1 MYVKS
6 QMMSPIFL
14 HELPIEQL
22 EQMSQEEIEQTIKAE
37 QLYFQH
43 RPKTIYYLAINGAK
57 TKNDG
62 LVKASAKEH
71 RIGGLAIACVGD
83 EVIYADGTTSKIISG
98 AGTAC
103 LIDGLSVALVGSRLE
118 NGDEIIDS
126 PNKAVAINI
135 FKGDKAPQVFLVS
148 EQEAKHG

>member
-6 QMMSPIFL
+6 QMMSQIFL

-43 RPKTIYYLAINGAK
+43 RPKTIYYLAVNGAK

-71 RIGGLAIACVGD
+71 TIGGLAIACVGD
-83 EVIYADGTTSKIISG
+83 EVI
-98 AGTAC
+98 
-103 LIDGLSVALVGSRLE
+103 
-118 NGDEIIDS
+118 
-126 PNKAVAINI
+126 
-135 FKGDKAPQVFLVS
+135 
-148 EQEAKHG
+148 

>member
-1 MYVKS
+1 MT
-6 QMMSPIFL
+6 SPIFL

-22 EQMSQEEIEQTIKAE
+22 EQMSQEEIQQTIKVE

-43 RPKTIYYLAINGAK
+43 RSKTIYYLAVNGAK
-57 TKNDG
+57 TKSNG

-71 RIGGLAIACVGD
+71 TIGGLAIACVCD

-98 AGTAC
+98 AGKAC
-103 LIDGLSVALVGSRLE
+103 MIDGLSVALVGSCLE
-118 NGDEIIDS
+118 NGDEIVDS
-126 PNKAVAINI
+126 PNNSVAINI
-135 FKGDKAPQVFLVS
+135 FKGEKSPQGFLVS

>member
-1 MYVKS
+1 MT
-6 QMMSPIFL
+6 SPIFL

-22 EQMSQEEIEQTIKAE
+22 EKMSQEEIEQTIKAE

-43 RPKTIYYLAINGAK
+43 RPKTLYYFAVNGAK
-57 TKNDG
+57 TKNNG
-62 LVKASAKEH
+62 LVKASATQH
-71 RIGGLAIACVGD
+71 TIDGLAIARVGD
-83 EVIYADGTTSKIISG
+83 VVSYADGTTSKIISG

-103 LIDGLSVALVGSRLE
+103 IVDGLSVALVGSRLE

-126 PNKAVAINI
+126 PNNAVAINI
-135 FKGDKAPQVFLVS
+135 FKGDKAPQGFLVS

>member
-1 MYVKS
+1 MT
-6 QMMSPIFL
+6 SPTFL

-22 EQMSQEEIEQTIKAE
+22 QQMSQEEIEQTLKAE

-43 RPKTIYYLAINGAK
+43 RPKTLYYFAVNGSK

-62 LVKASAKEH
+62 LVKASAIQH
-71 RIGGLAIACVGD
+71 TIGGLAIARVGD
-83 EVIYADGTTSKIISG
+83 EVIYTDGTTSKIISG

-103 LIDGLSVALVGSRLE
+103 IVDGLSVALVGSRLE

-126 PNKAVAINI
+126 PNNSVAINI
-135 FKGDKAPQVFLVS
+135 FKGDKAPKGFLVS

>member
-1 MYVKS
+1 MA
-6 QMMSPIFL
+6 SPIFL
-14 HELPIEQL
+14 HELPIEQIQ
-22 EQMSQEEIEQTIKAE
+22 QMSQEDIHQTIKAE

-43 RPKTIYYLAINGAK
+43 RPKTLYYFAVNGAK

-62 LVKASAKEH
+62 LVKASTTQNT
-71 RIGGLAIACVGD
+71 IDGLAIARVGD
-83 EVIYADGTTSKIISG
+83 EVIYADGTTSRIVSG

-103 LIDGLSVALVGSRLE
+103 IVDGLSVALVGSRLE

-126 PNKAVAINI
+126 PNSSVAINI
-135 FKGDKAPQVFLVS
+135 FKGDKAPKGFLVS